1 MGKKSLRDYQPTEAQ
16 VLMRQEIGGAPKSL
30 ATVFEGMGFEPA
42 EQKPEAGLSRWGQ
55 QEQRAKQ
62 IAFDIIDQHEL
73 VLSLKQWQVVQ
84 SMMEQ
89 AVMHGVQLEL
99 DS

>member
-1 MGKKSLRDYQPTEAQ
+1 MAKKKGYKPSIPQN
-16 VLMRQEIGGAPKSL
+16 LMRDDIVRNTHSL
-30 ATVFEGMGFEPA
+30 AQVFEGMGFDEPVEQEA
-42 EQKPEAGLSRWGQ
+42 ELSRWGQ
-55 QEQRAKQ
+55 QERRAKQ

-84 SMMEQ
+84 TMMEQ
-89 AVMHGVQLEL
+89 AVMQGVQLEL